1 MRKLIQERLLDLG
14 LTMAEASVKIG
25 RTHSYLQQF
34 LKRGVPREL
43 KERDRELLAD
53 VLKVHPDQLRGPSP
67 SLPKRDYSKN
77 NSAPRETVMSHSVQ
91 NALVSDTQQ
100 NPGVVS
106 GAGLVGEA
114 QDFPIFGT
122 AEGGNGALVIT
133 DRAVDHMVR
142 PEPLR
147 RVREGYGII
156 VAGDSMA
163 PGIKSGAIMLV
174 NPHIPPR
181 AEDVCIFRKSADDGT
196 VHMVVKELINHNETV
211 WRVRQYKPAKDFNL
225 KKTEWQTCHVTVGQY
240 YRR

>member
-14 LTMAEASVKIG
+14 LTMSEASQKIG

-43 KERDRELLAD
+43 KERDRELLAE
-53 VLKVHPDQLRGPSP
+53 VLKVSPEKLRGSSP
-67 SLPKRDYSKN
+67 ALPKRDYSKN
-77 NSAPRETVMSHSVQ
+77 NSAPRADVMSHSER
-91 NALVSDTQQ
+91 NAVVSDTVQ
-100 NPGVVS
+100 NPAVVP

-114 QDFPIFGT
+114 LDFPVFGT
-122 AEGGNGALVIT
+122 AEGGGGALIISNA
-133 DRAVDHMVR
+133 AVEYMFR

-156 VAGDSMA
+156 VSGESMA
-163 PGIKSGAIMLV
+163 PKVQSGSTMLV

-196 VHMVVKELINHNETV
+196 VHMIVKELVNYTDTI
-211 WRVRQYKPAKDFNL
+211 WRVKQYRPAKTFSL
-225 KKTEWQTCHVTVGQY
+225 KRSEWQICHVTVGQY